1 MLLLIVIIYITLHIK
16 NNFNLKF
23 SKYLS
28 KFLDKR
34 IFCKKLYISYFP
46 SCLAEM
52 VWVIKFALHMHV
64 PITYQRTF

>member
-52 VWVIKFALHMHV
+52 V
-64 PITYQRTF
+64 